1 MAELGRI
8 PSGGGPEAVDISAYE
23 ERITQLER
31 VIAEKE
37 DAVLRAVVSANEV
50 GQQLQASQAETR
62 ALKAQLDL
70 ARDRPASASMGE
82 EVSRMSAQ
90 FELARQSLDR
100 ERMQSLA
107 EANALNARWR
117 QAKSELDHERQ
128 MRQADNA
135 AHSARIGSL
144 QRELTVAQAQ
154 ASPPLA
160 DGPRSVWARLAGCAL
175 VGALLVCVYVGW
187 MRFSTTGVPA
197 SLSATGSKTLRE
209 NAPVRRS
216 SERATAGWRK
226 EVESLN
232 PLVCDFKWNGG
243 LPTILYSG
251 RDSLVAILSHCT
263 QADAN
268 ARAQ

>member
-8 PSGGGPEAVDISAYE
+8 PPGGGPEGVDISAFE

-100 ERMQSLA
+100 ERMQSRA

-160 DGPRSVWARLAGCAL
+160 DGLAHEAIG
-175 VGALLVCVYVGW
+175 
-187 MRFSTTGVPA
+187 R
-197 SLSATGSKTLRE
+197 R
-209 NAPVRRS
+209 VR
-216 SERATAGWRK
+216 
-226 EVESLN
+226 
-232 PLVCDFKWNGG
+232 
-243 LPTILYSG
+243 
-251 RDSLVAILSHCT
+251 
-263 QADAN
+263 
-268 ARAQ
+268 